1 MRSVFFLAFLLLVSA
16 RLCWS
21 QEIKNDTLS
30 NQKISPADTSFI
42 QPDKQVVEIESYA
55 KRFDPRKAL
64 LFSAVFPGS
73 GQLYNKKYWK
83 MPLVYGGFAGLIYVA
98 NFYHV
103 QNIKFRGQLFDLI
116 NEPNA
121 NGGLSPDG
129 LTKTQLRT
137 FVDKTRRE
145 RDFFIILNGM
155 WYLLQMVDAHVDAHL
170 KEFDINPK
178 MQVSVEPLLENSM
191 MTGRNSGVA
200 LIIKF

>member
-191 MTGRNSGVA
+191 MTGRNSGIA

>member
-1 MRSVFFLAFLLLVSA
+1 
-16 RLCWS
+16 
-21 QEIKNDTLS
+21 
-30 NQKISPADTSFI
+30 
-42 QPDKQVVEIESYA
+42 
-55 KRFDPRKAL
+55 
-64 LFSAVFPGS
+64 
-73 GQLYNKKYWK
+73 

-191 MTGRNSGVA
+191 MTGRNSGIA